1 MHVMKLCEHVS
12 EAIRS
17 SCCTESYPGAYALDL
32 EARHRLEHW
41 DQGMVMLLTLQLQ
54 NVYVCMCWLA
64 SD

>member
-17 SCCTESYPGAYALDL
+17 SCCTDSYPGVHALDL

-41 DQGMVMLLTLQLQ
+41 DQGMVMLSALT
-54 NVYVCMCWLA
+54 VTKVCMCA
-64 SD
+64 CAG